1 MQPTILSQNLLNIN
15 KNYIIFNYLLNKIK
29 INLTRIMNKKLWLF
43 YMSCYKKLGSN
54 KSLSAKQEY

>member
-29 INLTRIMNKKLWLF
+29 INLTRIMNKKL
-43 YMSCYKKLGSN
+43 
-54 KSLSAKQEY
+54 